1 MRSRPRTRT
10 GGEGPRFSPQVL
22 AGLTTS
28 IIAVGAVGVLAVIAL
43 RGSGG
48 DVVTE
53 DAAPPVEADGPAE
66 DGAMP
71 GDDGVPAPDDGGP
84 APGDAAP
91 GGGSPDVDDEG
102 AGAGDDAVDDEGTG
116 GADGEDVEPP
126 VTEVDLFSAPS
137 PEEADR
143 FFARVRRMTATITC
157 STSIGSGWPLDPESL
172 GVAPVTGTIII
183 TNGHVIDE
191 CPPRVTVEVGGRRF
205 LGDVTQVD
213 YPSGDGNDLAVVRI
227 DEEVPTFP
235 VSRSWSIGH
244 WVLAS
249 GSPSGVSG
257 MLTFGQISNDRDGHI
272 WTDAL
277 INKGNSGG
285 PLINSAGRVVGI
297 NTWGLLDNTNSAT
310 GIGIVQPIDRL
321 CDRLFTCG

>member
-1 MRSRPRTRT
+1 M
-10 GGEGPRFSPQVL
+10 L

-28 IIAVGAVGVLAVIAL
+28 VIAIGAVGVLAVIAL

-53 DAAPPVEADGPAE
+53 DAAPPVEAAGPAD
-66 DGAMP
+66 DGATP
-71 GDDGVPAPDDGGP
+71 GDDAVPAPEGGGS

-91 GGGSPDVDDEG
+91 GGATPEVVDEG
-102 AGAGDDAVDDEGTG
+102 AESRDGGDL
-116 GADGEDVEPP
+116 EPP
-126 VTEVDLFSAPS
+126 VTEVDLFSAPR

-143 FFARVRRMTATITC
+143 FFARVRQMTATITC
-157 STSIGSGWPLDPESL
+157 SNSVGSGWPFDPESL
-172 GVAPVTGTIII
+172 GVAPVTGTILI
-183 TNGHVIDE
+183 TNGHVVDD
-191 CPPRVTVEVGGRRF
+191 CPPQVTVEIDGRRY

-213 YPSGDGNDLAVVRI
+213 YPPGDGNDLAVVRI

-249 GSPSGVSG
+249 GSPSGISG

-297 NTWGLLDNTNSAT
+297 NTWGLLDSTNSAT

>member
-1 MRSRPRTRT
+1 M
-10 GGEGPRFSPQVL
+10 L

-28 IIAVGAVGVLAVIAL
+28 VIAIGAVGVLAVIAL

-48 DVVTE
+48 DVAAE
-53 DAAPPVEADGPAE
+53 APAPPVEADGPAVDDVTPD
-66 DGAMP
+66 DGA
-71 GDDGVPAPDDGGP
+71 VPAPEDGGSD
-84 APGDAAP
+84 PGDAAP
-91 GGGSPDVDDEG
+91 GGAPPEVDDVAPG
-102 AGAGDDAVDDEGTG
+102 AGGEAVDDEGP
-116 GADGEDVEPP
+116 GAEDGEDVEPP

-137 PEEADR
+137 PAEADR

-157 STSIGSGWPLDPESL
+157 SRSIGSGWPLDPESL
-172 GVAPVTGTIII
+172 GVAPVTGTILI
-183 TNGHVIDE
+183 TNGHVIDD
-191 CPPRVTVEVGGRRF
+191 CPPRVTVEIGGRRF

-213 YPSGDGNDLAVVRI
+213 YPPGDGNDLAVVRI
-227 DEEVPTFP
+227 DEEVPAFA

-257 MLTFGQISNDRDGHI
+257 MLTFGQISNDRDGLI

-297 NTWGLLDNTNSAT
+297 NTWGLLDSTDSAT